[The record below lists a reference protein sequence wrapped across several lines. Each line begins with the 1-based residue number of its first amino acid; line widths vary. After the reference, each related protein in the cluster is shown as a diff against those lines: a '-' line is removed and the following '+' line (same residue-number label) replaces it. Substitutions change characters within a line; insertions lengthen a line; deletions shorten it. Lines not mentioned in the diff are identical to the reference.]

1 MIRYASELTLF
12 DARQRYFDVAGFN
25 EDGYGDRWV
34 RLKAGSVVVFAF
46 PNTKARVKAVK
57 FHDLHHV
64 LAEYDTTWSGEAQ
77 IGAWEIASGC
87 GRHYP
92 AWLLNMAA
100 VAIGLVIAPRA
111 VYAAF
116 IRGRKTTNLYRSIFD
131 GALLQRTVGEV
142 RGELALDGPC
152 RLTTRADRVA
162 FVGWMLTAVVV
173 TLAPYVLAALV
184 AGIVLHHIL
193 G

>member
-1 MIRYASELTLF
+1 MIQYASELTLL
-12 DARQRYFDVAGFN
+12 DARQRYFDQAGFN
-25 EDGYGDRWV
+25 EDGYSDRWV
-34 RLKAGSVVVFAF
+34 RLKAGPIVFGF
-46 PNTKARVKAVK
+46 PNTQARVRAVK

-64 LAEYDTTWSGEAQ
+64 LTEYDTTWPGEAQ

-100 VAIGLVIAPRA
+100 VAVGLIIAPRA

-116 IRGRKTTNLYRSIFD
+116 IRGRKSTNLYRSAFD

-142 RGELALDGPC
+142 RGELALDGPY
-152 RLTTRADRVA
+152 RPTTGADRVA
-162 FVGWMLTAVVV
+162 FVGWMLAAAVV

-184 AGIVLHHIL
+184 AATVLHHIL
-193 G
+193 E

>member
-1 MIRYASELTLF
+1 MIQYASELTLL
-12 DARQRYFDVAGFN
+12 DARQRYFDQAGFN
-25 EDGYGDRWV
+25 EDGYKDRWV
-34 RLKAGSVVVFAF
+34 RLKAGPIVFGF
-46 PNTKARVKAVK
+46 PNTKARVRAVK
-57 FHDLHHV
+57 VHDLHHV

-100 VAIGLVIAPRA
+100 VAVGLLIAPRA

-116 IRGRKTTNLYRSIFD
+116 IRGRKSTNLYRSAFD

-142 RGELALDGPC
+142 RGELALDGPY
-152 RLTTRADRVA
+152 RPTTGADRVA
-162 FVGWMLTAVVV
+162 FVGWMLTAVAV
-173 TLAPYVLAALV
+173 TLVPYVLAVVLA
-184 AGIVLHHIL
+184 ATVLHHVL
-193 G
+193 E